1 MHISLIGLF
10 SYTYFRYE
18 SHAQVVFSL
27 SPYEENRITFSIE
40 NVMPTNPT
48 KSRTSNSSE
57 QIRIGPKVQF
67 QFVPRDTEESEC
79 AWSGGCRGFRGCSI
93 LSRHWGMRRTSA
105 HVPVRAQMQIRP
117 ANMTIIQRD
126 TLSETTEALRTVV
139 TFVTLLIS
147 RTEFLV

>member
-18 SHAQVVFSL
+18 SHAQVVLSL

-79 AWSGGCRGFRGCSI
+79 A
-93 LSRHWGMRRTSA
+93 
-105 HVPVRAQMQIRP
+105 
-117 ANMTIIQRD
+117 
-126 TLSETTEALRTVV
+126 
-139 TFVTLLIS
+139 
-147 RTEFLV
+147 